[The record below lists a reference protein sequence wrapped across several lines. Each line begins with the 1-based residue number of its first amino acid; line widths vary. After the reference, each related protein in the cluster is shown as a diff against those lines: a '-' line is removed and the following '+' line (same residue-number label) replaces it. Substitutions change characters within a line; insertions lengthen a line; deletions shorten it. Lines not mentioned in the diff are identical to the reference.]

1 MTMLH
6 RRVLVIDDDRATT
19 ETFARMLRL
28 EGHLVRTASN
38 AEAGLALAY
47 SYEPD
52 AIIVDLRMPFL
63 DGLGFVQRLRAQERD
78 GRTPVAI
85 VTGDYWVDDRL
96 AGELHDLGV
105 RIHLKPLWLDD
116 LVKVANGLLKTPRNI
131 GQTGPALVSH

>member
-1 MTMLH
+1 MSAVH
-6 RRVLVIDDDRATT
+6 RRVLVIDDDQATT

-28 EGHLVRTASN
+28 EGHQVRTAPN

-63 DGLGFVQRLRAQERD
+63 DGLGFIQRLRAQERA

-85 VTGDYWVDDRL
+85 VTGDYWLDDSV
-96 AGELHDLGV
+96 ANELTELGA
-105 RIHLKPLWLDD
+105 RIHFKPLWLED
-116 LVKVANGLLKTPRNI
+116 LVKVANTLLKAPRD
-131 GQTGPALVSH
+131 GKPASIVAH